1 MGNNYFS
8 YDSSQ
13 FTTNTSEYVST
24 DNLGNNTGLTGVG
37 VYKKKGTGHMVGQAA
52 WEPQRTNNFEL
63 VIEGLQYLIHAG
75 GDPTNT
81 GNYEATSDFAE
92 RLMLSVD
99 SFTAPAI
106 EITPI
111 TTQYGNN
118 SIKWAGKPDFPNSS
132 LVINDYIGIQTEEIL
147 SRWFRCAYDF
157 VTESVGLAANYK
169 KTAFLME
176 YAPNG
181 GAPRVWRLDGCWL
194 ASFNL
199 GEWSQEGNA
208 QRKLNATLIY
218 DRVVPDYGIIDTG
231 DLSKKNIVGE
241 SGAGNYW
248 TAGGKLAKR

>member
-1 MGNNYFS
+1 MLNYLQS
-8 YDSSQ
+8 KLSDL
-13 FTTNTSEYVST
+13 T
-24 DNLGNNTGLTGVG
+24 DMVGLTDWSSTYTDEKLKNGD
-37 VYKKKGTGHMVGQAA
+37 VYTKKGTGHMVGQAA

-63 VIEGLQYLIHAG
+63 VIEGLQTLMYAG
-75 GDPTNT
+75 QDPESGTNNGDAS
-81 GNYEATSDFAE
+81 YAQ
-92 RLMLSVD
+92 RIMLSVD

-132 LVINDYIGIQTEEIL
+132 LVINDYIGIKTEEIL
-147 SRWFRCAYDF
+147 SSWFRCAYDF
-157 VTESVGLAANYK
+157 ITESVGLAANYK
-169 KTAFLME
+169 NTAFLME

-181 GAPRVWRLDGCWL
+181 GEPRVWRLDGCWL

-218 DRVVPDYGIIDTG
+218 DRVVPDYGVVSSFDNS
-231 DLSKKNIVGE
+231 D
-241 SGAGNYW
+241 AGNYW
-248 TAGGKLAKR
+248 GTSGTISKRSL